1 VRPTRLEL
9 QGFTS
14 FRQRCE
20 VNFSSLDLFAITGP
34 TGAGKS
40 SLLDAMTYALYGWTT
55 RLGKSGNE
63 LISQGS
69 VGMHVILEF
78 RAATDV
84 YRVFRG
90 IKSGTTKGRLEKQA
104 ADSSWVPIT
113 SSLRQ
118 LEDEIKRIVG
128 LDFEGF
134 TKAVILPQGKFDE
147 LLRGDAANRKKV
159 LSELLSLGI
168 YKRMMQRANEQA
180 RDLNNQASWA
190 ESQIDNAATEE
201 AKSEREQSLK
211 DLQERQ
217 SAQEKLIA
225 LLEKAQPIVE
235 ELERHRAQL
244 LNHQSELA
252 GAELESGEIEEQLRT
267 QQAKV
272 AEKTSSLKKLTSE
285 ISKLGYDSDEHLRL
299 LEVIPHARRK
309 AEIDSQLSALKSQ
322 QSDLEAEVKNQS
334 SVLKQAE
341 AAFIGAADV
350 RKSDEE
356 TLEAAKQSVAA
367 LVARHGSPESL
378 RSLLLELEGL
388 LGQEKEH
395 ESLLSAVESLRKE
408 LLTRDSILPDLLAQ
422 RENAEAQVTGADL
435 HLEHLRAKHRAVEL
449 RQELHTGEKCPVCE
463 QLVNS
468 VPAVFQPENLEQ
480 AKRALK
486 EAKQSVQ
493 QAEAQLSRRSAAF
506 DLLPEKI
513 SFQSRA
519 LEAVAISI
527 SSVREKAKAVLH
539 AGLDPKSTHQIE
551 QIAVSIENAQTDLA
565 KLDKKSNK
573 SRGKEVEY
581 QRAFDAAR
589 HQCELCQQ
597 QLNGVVSQVTGLE
610 QERTQKEERLRGS
623 NALTALEQMLEQQEV
638 TKKKAEELERQR
650 KELQTIVE
658 NSQRDVIALTASLTA
673 VTKRLKRAKEA
684 SAESA
689 KKAVAAAR
697 KLQKD
702 ASSLQ
707 LSEGK
712 EMDDLARQLRA
723 ANKELQ
729 EIRLE
734 AEKQRLQLED
744 LVNKLNK
751 NEQVREQSKQLQR
764 SAAVYHDLATLLN
777 LGNFQQYLLGASFK
791 LLAREGSRY
800 FEALTDARYSFRTD
814 GDEFL
819 VEDHS
824 NADERRS
831 VSTLSGGESFL
842 ASLSLALALAQSI
855 FELSGERGAV
865 ALESLFL
872 DEGFSTLDAETL
884 SKVADALPALQR
896 KDRLIGV
903 ITHVEALADQLPAR
917 IEIVKTATGSQII
930 QDGTELH
937 TATSP

>member
-1 VRPTRLEL
+1 LEL

-69 VGMHVILEF
+69 VGMHVTLEF

-84 YRVFRG
+84 YRVYRG

-118 LEDEIKRIVG
+118 IQDEVERIVG

-159 LSELLSLGI
+159 LSELLNLGI

-211 DLQERQ
+211 DLHKRQ
-217 SAQEKLIA
+217 SAQEELIA

-252 GAELESGEIEEQLRT
+252 GAELESGE
-267 QQAKV
+267 V

-309 AEIDSQLSALKSQ
+309 AEIESQLSALKSQ

-408 LLTRDSILPDLLAQ
+408 LLTRDSILPDLLTQ
-422 RENAEAQVTGADL
+422 RENAEAQVTAADL
-435 HLEHLRAKHRAVEL
+435 HLEHLRARHRAVEL

-486 EAKQSVQ
+486 EAKQSVP
-493 QAEAQLSRRSAAF
+493 QAEAELSRRSAAF

-513 SFQSRA
+513 SFQSRV
-519 LEAVAISI
+519 LEAVAKSI

-539 AGLDPKSTHQIE
+539 AGLDLKSTHQIE
-551 QIAVSIENAQTDLA
+551 QIAVSIENAQTDLE

-589 HQCELCQQ
+589 HLCELCQQ
-597 QLNGVVSQVTGLE
+597 QLNGVVSQITGLE

-689 KKAVAAAR
+689 KKAAAAAR
-697 KLQKD
+697 KLKKD

-707 LSEGK
+707 LPEGK

-734 AEKQRLQLED
+734 TEKQRLQLED

-751 NEQVREQSKQLQR
+751 NEQFREQSKQLQR